1 MPSHEL
7 KRRGLFNYEQT
18 TCWFNELL
26 KQAQSAALP
35 LNDYRHLCVMAVD
48 SCFEQN
54 YRMNRLDTNFLA
66 VHADSYRK
74 LRSFVTLETL
84 TETTLSIL
92 KSNMQ
97 QQESLSSQDLIDQ
110 VKHYVSKNY
119 AKELSL
125 ESIAAVFFI
134 SPSYLSRLFKQK
146 TSVNLITYIQE
157 KRIEQAKELALTTQM
172 HAYEIGEA
180 VGISDPVYFSKLFK
194 KKTGFNISRFREFMG
209 SKHE

>member
-1 MPSHEL
+1 
-7 KRRGLFNYEQT
+7 
-18 TCWFNELL
+18 
-26 KQAQSAALP
+26 
-35 LNDYRHLCVMAVD
+35 
-48 SCFEQN
+48 
-54 YRMNRLDTNFLA
+54 
-66 VHADSYRK
+66 
-74 LRSFVTLETL
+74 
-84 TETTLSIL
+84 
-92 KSNMQ
+92 MQ

-110 VKHYVSKNY
+110 VKHYVQKNY

-146 TSVNLITYIQE
+146 TAVNLITYIQE

-209 SKHE
+209 AKQKITEAGPDL